1 MSDLIPRLASAMRP
15 GEGLLFSVNALA
27 GDRIELLLQPKL
39 PEAPDLP
46 DDAAKIRAA
55 LALPLRLTGTPAEV
69 GDLFLARLDQF
80 QAARADAADA
90 FGDLMQSLKQ
100 ATGEARQQAAAA
112 PSPETTDDTP
122 SAPSGDTP
130 AAAAEAPPAA
140 STTNPLSLI

>member
-39 PEAPDLP
+39 PETPDLP

-55 LALPLRLTGTPAEV
+55 LALPLRVTGTPAEV
-69 GDLFLARLDQF
+69 GDSFLARLDQF
-80 QAARADAADA
+80 QAARAEAADA

-100 ATGEARQQAAAA
+100 TTGEARQKAAAA
-112 PSPETTDDTP
+112 PAPKAPDDTP
-122 SAPSGDTP
+122 AEPSDEPP

-140 STTNPLSLI
+140 SPSNPASLF